1 MKINRFIGRMLL
13 LGICTMVLTACSSG
27 GSDDDVTVNAVEN
40 VDAET
45 TQDNSS
51 DAETIQD
58 KNSIAEMIEDNDNDA
73 ELMSD
78 NNGPLE
84 MTTDNLPDRGCQC
97 KYPYQHDY
105 AEYLNGLDFYQG
117 IYIGD
122 INYDEIP
129 EVIIDINDYGS
140 YQLLYYT
147 KDGIQMLDLETVSAW
162 GAVTWIA
169 DTKQFIYCPF
179 FGHTTGTWG
188 YIEYYVFDWTGTEYK
203 QTFSMLRESGYYV
216 DENNNE
222 YGRCY
227 INDEEIDAV
236 TFEEKL
242 EEIEKTRQENS
253 ELSKAFPIVY
263 LDDENFEDYVKEN
276 LPCFGN

>member
-1 MKINRFIGRMLL
+1 MKRNSFMGRKML

-27 GSDDDVTVNAVEN
+27 GSGDNSAVNVVEN
-40 VDAET
+40 VDAEA
-45 TQDNSS
+45 TQDNNSDTELIQDNNN

-58 KNSIAEMIEDNDNDA
+58 NNDA

-78 NNGPLE
+78 NNSVSE
-84 MTTDNLPDRGCQC
+84 TDSDNASDKECRCE
-97 KYPYQHDY
+97 YPYQHDY
-105 AEYLNGLDFYQG
+105 AEYLNDLDFYQG

-122 INYDEIP
+122 INDDEIP
-129 EVIIDINDYGS
+129 EMIIDINDYGS

-147 KDGIQMLDLETVSAW
+147 EDGVQMLDLETVSAW

-188 YIEYYVFDWTGTEYK
+188 YIEYYVFDWNGTEYE

-222 YGRCY
+222 YGKCY
-227 INDEEIDAV
+227 INDEETDAA

-242 EEIEKTRQENS
+242 EEIEKLVQENNRLS
-253 ELSKAFPIVY
+253 EAFPIVHI
-263 LDDENFEDYVKEN
+263 DDENFENYVREN
-276 LPCFGN
+276 LPCFRD